1 MIPDGKSYLGICY
14 ADNHLFYAVHKP
26 GQENDIQRIGSID
39 FNFDIYTTLCSG
51 SVSEIDVLKK
61 SIQDLKTE
69 FKAGSI
75 HMLYPADR
83 ECWTVVPRA
92 VYEDSSERE
101 SHIEILMNGSE
112 RSEIEISWH
121 QLANTDNKLL
131 LLRDNT
137 ATPGLTALN
146 EEFGSMQFSSDFEI
160 AQDWQIHSENH
171 SAFMMVHCHN
181 HMIVATSF
189 ILGNMR
195 GCTYFEYE
203 DPEDLPYLWSLYASH
218 TPWMNGIHDKIFA
231 YGLYAKKTAEQLA
244 SYWSHHGE
252 LIFPDSLTAS
262 NVQAEEKTYG
272 FPLESAYPAII
283 LSLQSEKS

>member
-1 MIPDGKSYLGICY
+1 MAPDGKSCLGICY
-14 ADNHLFYAVHKP
+14 ADNHLFYAVHNP

-39 FNFDIYTTLCSG
+39 FNFDIYTALCSG
-51 SVSEIDVLKK
+51 DNSEVYVLEK
-61 SIQDLKTE
+61 SIKDLKSE
-69 FKAGSI
+69 FSVGSI
-75 HMLYPADR
+75 QMLYPADR

-101 SHIEILMNGSE
+101 SHIEILMNGSK

-131 LLRDNT
+131 LLRDS
-137 ATPGLTALN
+137 AVTPGFATLHA
-146 EEFGSMQFSSDFEI
+146 EFGAMQFPSDFEI
-160 AQDWQIHSENH
+160 AQEWQVHSGNQ

-181 HMIVATSF
+181 HIIAVTSF
-189 ILGNMR
+189 IMGSMR

-203 DPEDLPYLWSLYASH
+203 DPEDLPYLWSLYASY

-231 YGLYAKKTAEQLA
+231 FGLYAKKATEQLA
-244 SYWSHHGE
+244 SYWSQHGD
-252 LIFPDSLTAS
+252 LIFPDSLTAT
-262 NVQAEEKTYG
+262 NVQAEEETYG

-283 LSLQSEKS
+283 LSLQNDVS